1 MNQPQSATQDEKI
14 LNSWHK
20 NASAWTQAIRSGSIE
35 SRKRVTDAAIV
46 EAVLSLAPASVLDIG
61 CGEGWLLR
69 ALAPRV
75 PNRFGVDA
83 VPELVEQA
91 QSAGD
96 GTFLTASYDDIACG
110 ALNARFDVAVCNF
123 SLIGKAPVEA
133 LFRGAAQYLNP
144 GGSLVVQTLHP
155 VIAGEPPYADGWRAG
170 SWAGF
175 GPAFTDPAPW
185 YFRTMESWVRLFTRN
200 GLALTEIREP
210 VHPVT
215 REAASVIFVGRL
227 GDVLPVA

>member
-1 MNQPQSATQDEKI
+1 MSRPQPATQDDKV

-35 SRKRVTDAAIV
+35 SRKRVTDAAII

-69 ALAPRV
+69 ALAGRV
-75 PNRFGVDA
+75 RTRVGVDA
-83 VPELVEQA
+83 VSELIDQA
-91 QSAGD
+91 QSAGG
-96 GTFLTASYDDIACG
+96 GTFCTAAYDDIANG
-110 ALNARFDVAVCNF
+110 TLNQRFDVAVCNF
-123 SLIGKAPVEA
+123 SLIGKAPVDA
-133 LFRGAAQYLNP
+133 LFQGADRFLNP

-155 VIAGEPPYADGWRAG
+155 LIAGEPPYTDGWRAG

-175 GPAFTDPAPW
+175 GPAFKDPAPW
-185 YFRTMESWVRLFTRN
+185 YFRTLESWVRLFTGN
-200 GLALTEIREP
+200 GLALKEIREP

-215 REAASVIFVGRL
+215 REAASVILIGRL
-227 GDVLPVA
+227 EGHMSSI